1 MNWLGCIAFCHALAY
16 IFLHLI
22 RLEITISVPGYQ
34 EFSLICVALYILPHV
49 NYHIASSLMI
59 SVIRLEGKLYVVVL
73 VPIWSMLRMCKRLV
87 IG

>member
-1 MNWLGCIAFCHALAY
+1 MLYF
-16 IFLHLI
+16 FLHLV
-22 RLEITISVPGYQ
+22 RLEIIISDTGYQ

-49 NYHIASSLMI
+49 NYHIGSSLMI